1 MEGKFVRTEEDEI
14 PVSSGA
20 FKSQIK
26 FGGVKSQSK
35 KQLLNQPIEG
45 NPSTPSKI
53 ATKKK
58 QKP

>member
-1 MEGKFVRTEEDEI
+1 MRTEEDEI